1 MNKLVDIHVSIGKK
15 GLLLFLLHCYWLLF
29 TLFGLVLF
37 GLLPATNAVYEL
49 CNDEKYQEANAI
61 KLFQSFTKSFRK
73 NFWRMNRLGLFILPL
88 AALFSIDL
96 MLMRHYVFTEA
107 DTTVYLLIQL
117 LIVISLLFLANLFWF
132 FQHERAW
139 KPMLK
144 KSLILM
150 LGKPGLTGQIFVL
163 MVGISCCYY
172 LLPGLFFV
180 FGVTP
185 LVYFQL
191 NLFKQKDAYVF
202 LPEKKHTT
210 V

>member
-1 MNKLVDIHVSIGKK
+1 
-15 GLLLFLLHCYWLLF
+15 
-29 TLFGLVLF
+29 
-37 GLLPATNAVYEL
+37 
-49 CNDEKYQEANAI
+49 
-61 KLFQSFTKSFRK
+61 
-73 NFWRMNRLGLFILPL
+73 
-88 AALFSIDL
+88 
-96 MLMRHYVFTEA
+96 
-107 DTTVYLLIQL
+107 
-117 LIVISLLFLANLFWF
+117 
-132 FQHERAW
+132 
-139 KPMLK
+139 MLK

-150 LGKPGLTGQIFVL
+150 LGKPGLTGQICVL

-185 LVYFQL
+185 LIYFQL